1 MREDLSRRWTL
12 SIDGMSSTSPAA
24 SVQSPVPG
32 QAFKSYSQ
40 IELDYRLGEPAIKD
54 GKTISV
60 YGRVFG
66 GSGPQSSALP
76 AYAPMFGVGLRWK
89 PFSEYV
95 FYLAVEKQVPLDHGT
110 SAPANTMLRAS
121 ASFLN
126 SGVYSDDWHPAGA
139 GWFSQNLYLDSAYY
153 LSTQAYALTAD
164 YRFGYHHKLKEG
176 QTIEPYSRFLATKI
190 SGEDSPDIRVGLGV
204 RWNIWANQSRYSAY
218 ANKYYVGLEL
228 QGAIKTYQNDRVAAL
243 LTMGVRW

>member
-1 MREDLSRRWTL
+1 
-12 SIDGMSSTSPAA
+12 MSSTSPAA

-32 QAFKSYSQ
+32 QDFKSYSQ
-40 IELDYRLGEPAIKD
+40 IEFDYRLGDPAVND
-54 GKTISV
+54 GKTFSV

-66 GSGPQSSALP
+66 GSGPNNAALP
-76 AYAPMFGVGLRWK
+76 VYAPMLGMGLRWK
-89 PFSEYV
+89 PFSDHVIY
-95 FYLAVEKQVPLDHGT
+95 FAAEKQIPLDQGT
-110 SAPANTMLRAS
+110 SASANTMLRVS

-126 SGVYSDDWHPAGA
+126 TGSYSDDWHPTGS

-164 YRFGYHHKLKEG
+164 YRFGYHHKLQQG
-176 QTIEPYSRFLATKI
+176 QTIEPYTRLIATKI
-190 SGEDSPDIRVGLGV
+190 SGETSPDVRIGVGV

-218 ANKYYVGLEL
+218 ANKYYAGLEL
-228 QGAIKTYQNDRVAAL
+228 QGAIKTYQNDRLAAL